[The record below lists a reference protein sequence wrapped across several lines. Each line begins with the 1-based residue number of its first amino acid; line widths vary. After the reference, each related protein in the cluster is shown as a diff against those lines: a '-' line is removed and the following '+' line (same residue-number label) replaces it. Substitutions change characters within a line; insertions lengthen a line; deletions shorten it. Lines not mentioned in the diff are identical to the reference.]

1 MGKLIPQLQIESG
14 AARKQNEPTVKR
26 VQNQRFQN
34 LEHGPLSRFRSSSF
48 YADTEPG
55 ELPQKVTRR
64 EFLKGFSASAAFI
77 ATSSP
82 ARATTNAVGASQ
94 TDSPLSLPPFLSRP
108 TETSIRITALSGKA
122 LAEAVLELRKDGE
135 AKWERRQPPLR
146 LPSHKVLDWTV
157 KNLSPATPYE
167 YRVLLKQSG
176 AESLQPVATGRFRT
190 QRSRPGSYTVV
201 LMTDSHLGYFSEGSG
216 PVLTLDK
223 VVQNAA
229 RAKAEFVLDLG
240 DNVAW
245 PGSREYGQTGPD
257 DAVEAYVRYRRH
269 LAPLSLN
276 SPHFAVIGNWSGESG
291 KFPDKSIEIMA
302 DVRRAFLPGPNH
314 LTYPQGGSPMEDYYA
329 FSWGDALYV
338 ILNIQT
344 YSKPS
349 NPKELP
355 SLMEDVNQITEWTLG
370 EKQMAWFERTLR
382 QATERFRF
390 VCMHHAAGGNA
401 GDAANTLYGRGG
413 ARAWNTGEQARIHAL
428 MKKYHVQIFF
438 YGHDHVFVDDV
449 VDGIHYALP
458 GSCGAPWKFTRE
470 QTGYERFWPDSGHA
484 QLDVTPRKA
493 TVSFINV
500 EGKVLHTFSVLPA

>member
-1 MGKLIPQLQIESG
+1 
-14 AARKQNEPTVKR
+14 
-26 VQNQRFQN
+26 
-34 LEHGPLSRFRSSSF
+34 
-48 YADTEPG
+48 
-55 ELPQKVTRR
+55 
-64 EFLKGFSASAAFI
+64 
-77 ATSSP
+77 
-82 ARATTNAVGASQ
+82 
-94 TDSPLSLPPFLSRP
+94 
-108 TETSIRITALSGKA
+108 
-122 LAEAVLELRKDGE
+122 
-135 AKWERRQPPLR
+135 
-146 LPSHKVLDWTV
+146 
-157 KNLSPATPYE
+157 
-167 YRVLLKQSG
+167 
-176 AESLQPVATGRFRT
+176 
-190 QRSRPGSYTVV
+190 
-201 LMTDSHLGYFSEGSG
+201 
-216 PVLTLDK
+216 
-223 VVQNAA
+223 
-229 RAKAEFVLDLG
+229 
-240 DNVAW
+240 
-245 PGSREYGQTGPD
+245 
-257 DAVEAYVRYRRH
+257 
-269 LAPLSLN
+269 
-276 SPHFAVIGNWSGESG
+276 
-291 KFPDKSIEIMA
+291 
-302 DVRRAFLPGPNH
+302 
-314 LTYPQGGSPMEDYYA
+314 MEDYYA

-500 EGKVLHTFSVLPA
+500 EGKVFHTFSVLPA